1 MLKKTRFPL
10 IMLLVAVLALV
21 ALAAVSC
28 RGSATT
34 TTSASGTTGPG
45 VTSGTTVTSSAS
57 GAVDAAALFAQ
68 ECQGCHGN
76 IPTGSADVV
85 KAVLQNGKGG
95 MPAFA
100 GKLTAD
106 QITALANYVA
116 SGGK

>member
-1 MLKKTRFPL
+1 MLKKTRLPV

-28 RGSATT
+28 GGSTTT
-34 TTSASGTTGPG
+34 TTSASGTTSPG

-57 GAVDAAALFAQ
+57 GAVNAAALFAQ
-68 ECQGCHGN
+68 ECQGCHGY
-76 IPTGSADVV
+76 IPTGSTDVV
-85 KAVLQNGKGG
+85 KTVLEYGKGG
-95 MPAFA
+95 MPSFA

>member
-1 MLKKTRFPL
+1 MLKKTRFPV
-10 IMLLVAVLALV
+10 IISLVAVLALV
-21 ALAAVSC
+21 TLAAVSC
-28 RGSATT
+28 GSSATT

-57 GAVDAAALFAQ
+57 GTVDAAALFAQ
-68 ECQGCHGN
+68 ECQWCHGN
-76 IPTGSADVV
+76 IPTASADVV
-85 KAVLQNGKGG
+85 KAVLQNGKGS

-100 GKLTAD
+100 SKLTAD